1 MSSPQQRQAEPSQAG
16 YHRRQQQ
23 RGAVDPI
30 TLRLNRSPEG
40 FAGAMQ
46 WRLWW
51 RDLRGAI
58 AAAIAHLPGPVGRW
72 GLAWRAS
79 ISREWDRD
87 LEALQRLV
95 RAMGAE

>member
-1 MSSPQQRQAEPSQAG
+1 
-16 YHRRQQQ
+16 
-23 RGAVDPI
+23 VDPI

-40 FAGAMQ
+40 FGRAMQ

-79 ISREWDRD
+79 ISREWDQD
-87 LEALQRLV
+87 LEALQRLA
-95 RAMGAE
+95 RAMEAE